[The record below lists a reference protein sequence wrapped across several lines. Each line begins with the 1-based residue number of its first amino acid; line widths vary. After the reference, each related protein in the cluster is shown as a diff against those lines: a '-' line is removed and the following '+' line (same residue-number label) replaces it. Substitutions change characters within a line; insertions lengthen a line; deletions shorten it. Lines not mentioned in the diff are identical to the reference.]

1 MGPDLAITLS
11 QRRWSCILDPAL
23 LLLTRFG
30 PMLVQRL
37 GAFMELWLA
46 RTFWRV
52 LDDSETCLQRAD
64 RLVPAGWLTNASD
77 GFAWASSD
85 SLRVWERIRAR
96 TDLCG
101 LRFRYVGDN
110 LMSSALPDQREPDL
124 LQRFESLESALL
136 ARLGEWPRGE
146 PAGYDAW
153 LGAVDVLA
161 LAATLGS
168 TCVLTLYDP
177 ECRQSALAAALARFD
192 GAPAF
197 VAADDDLMGCE
208 REQMRRLLVQAGAA
222 PLVWSGLDLAVAHV
236 VAPRALQ
243 MRTAF
248 DDMIQE
254 ADEELAPADPA
265 EDDPWGGALVHWY
278 AL

>member
-1 MGPDLAITLS
+1 MGPDLAVTLS

-37 GAFMELWLA
+37 GALVELWLA

-52 LDDSETCLQRAD
+52 LDDSETCLQRPD
-64 RLVPAGWLTNASD
+64 RLVPAGWLPNAGG
-77 GFAWASSD
+77 GFASASSD

-136 ARLGEWPRGE
+136 ARLGEWPHGE
-146 PAGYDAW
+146 PEGYDAW
-153 LGAVDVLA
+153 LGAVDALA
-161 LAATLGS
+161 LAGTLGS
-168 TCVLTLYDP
+168 VCVLTLHDP
-177 ECRQSALAAALARFD
+177 ERRQPALAAALERFD
-192 GAPAF
+192 GAPTF
-197 VAADDDLMGCE
+197 VASGDDLMEYE
-208 REQMRRLLVQAGAA
+208 REQINRLLVQAGAA

-248 DDMIQE
+248 DDMVQD
-254 ADEELAPADPA
+254 ADEEFSPADPA